1 MVQGLAS
8 TTKLTAITQ
17 SFRELRSG
25 HLVQILSLP
34 PFGQKLTPLACPL
47 SFYCLSSSS
56 PTNSFSSLDNEPRA
70 CMYTASSMSP
80 HTPLCLR

>member
-56 PTNSFSSLDNEPRA
+56 PTNSSSLDNEPRA